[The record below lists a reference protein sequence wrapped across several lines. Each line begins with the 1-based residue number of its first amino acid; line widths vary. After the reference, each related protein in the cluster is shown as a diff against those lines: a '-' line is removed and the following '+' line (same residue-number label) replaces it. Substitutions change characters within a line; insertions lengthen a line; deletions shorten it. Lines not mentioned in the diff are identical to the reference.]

1 MRLAYVEPIV
11 GLNVYGHELLPYLA
25 QYAQIDVVTD
35 DKRER
40 LNPKVA
46 HDFPL
51 LSYEELTTR
60 QTDYDQIV
68 FQLRNNGAHVPVYDL
83 ALSISG
89 VIVMHE
95 ITLMGVV
102 GGKTLRRGRRL
113 EFVRQV
119 AANEGPLA
127 GLATGMDLFVRRR
140 FSPRPSWLMN
150 RNVIR
155 GSRGTI
161 VHNRDAAERLRKLYP
176 NVPIQVVKRGVP
188 LAPTY
193 DQEAAKQE
201 LGLAGH
207 FPVLGSFGV
216 IHQRKRIAQALEAFA
231 QLARQFPKA
240 VYVLVGQ
247 ALQFDLAGNV
257 ARLGLNG
264 RVTTPGRV
272 DDKTFHRYLA
282 AIDIGVN
289 LRYPLEG
296 ETSSVA
302 LRIMSY
308 GKPLLITDAGSLAE
322 LPDTCVFK
330 VEPGPQEVSQIAE
343 ALLAIAQ
350 DETLRRQVGEAA
362 LRHVRQHH
370 TWEQAAETYHGFL
383 KRVSEGKAK

>member
-1 MRLAYVEPIV
+1 MRLAYVEPVV

-25 QYAQIDVVTD
+25 QYARIDVVTD
-35 DKRER
+35 DDRER

-46 HDFPL
+46 HGFPL
-51 LSYEELTTR
+51 LSYEELATR
-60 QTDYDQIV
+60 QADYDHIA

-89 VIVMHE
+89 VTVMHE

-102 GGKTLRRGRRL
+102 GGKTLRRGHRL

-140 FSPRPSWLMN
+140 FSPRPGWLMN

-155 GSRGTI
+155 RSRGAI

-176 NVPIQVVKRGVP
+176 TLPVQVVKRGVP

-193 DQEAAKQE
+193 DQEAAKHE

-207 FPVLGSFGV
+207 FPVIGSFGV
-216 IHQRKRIAQALEAFA
+216 IHPRKRIAQALEAFA
-231 QLARQFPKA
+231 QLARQFPEA
-240 VYVLVGQ
+240 VYVLVGDT
-247 ALQFDLAGNV
+247 LQFDLAGNV
-257 ARLGLNG
+257 AQLGLNG

-272 DDKTFHRYLA
+272 DDGTFHRYLA
-282 AIDIGVN
+282 AVDIGIN

-322 LPDTCVFK
+322 LPDDCAFK
-330 VEPGPQEVSQIAE
+330 IEPGPQEVTQIAK

-350 DETLRRQVGEAA
+350 DETLRRQVGQAA
-362 LRHVRQHH
+362 LHYVRQHH
-370 TWEQAAETYHGFL
+370 TWDQAAETYHRFL
-383 KRVSEGKAK
+383 KKVVGSKAK